1 MVSPSRIRIAR
12 DYNRTLAAPVRWLHV
27 LGAAVRAAVGDAW
40 RWVRSPARRGWA
52 FPASLAVLAVL
63 VVPLDAAVSGWFEG
77 HRPGG
82 DVKRELEALQQF
94 GQFAVSVVIAAT
106 IFVMDRR
113 RARRL
118 LDWAAGALVAM
129 VAVTV
134 MKGVTGRPRPGL
146 HDAYHLTGP
155 AGLYPVPA
163 GGGYRME
170 SPWLSGYD
178 LASLPSRHACFA
190 VLAAVFLAGMYPRL
204 RPVVAGLAVIVM
216 SARVVLGAHY
226 LSDVLAGAALG
237 YLIGHAASVG
247 WWGVRA
253 VDWGWRRLVDGYA
266 EPAEA
271 RLRRLEG
278 SGQAGG
284 GEGG

>member
-1 MVSPSRIRIAR
+1 MRSFFCS
-12 DYNRTLAAPVRWLHV
+12 
-27 LGAAVRAAVGDAW
+27 VRAAVGDAW
-40 RWVRSPARRGWA
+40 RWVRSPGRRGWA
-52 FPASLAVLAVL
+52 FPASLAALAVL

-82 DVKRELEALQQF
+82 DLRRELEALQQF

-118 LDWAAGALVAM
+118 LDWVAGALISM

-134 MKGVTGRPRPGL
+134 MKGMTGRPRPGL

-155 AGLYPVPA
+155 AGLYPVASGGAGGAGGA

-226 LSDVLAGAALG
+226 LSDVLAGG
-237 YLIGHAASVG
+237 
-247 WWGVRA
+247 
-253 VDWGWRRLVDGYA
+253 
-266 EPAEA
+266 
-271 RLRRLEG
+271 
-278 SGQAGG
+278 
-284 GEGG
+284 